1 MNPFF
6 GAINV
11 FNRKKTV
18 FLVILAFIFCGMN
31 VFPVENLAPAEEAAI
46 RDVMEFRLTLAALD
60 PTDAIERTDAYRKET
75 MAKAETQQ
83 LSDETVLILDTFL
96 ALETYNYLY
105 ERNQS
110 DPAIRELIVPQ
121 VEKLDEWFSAH
132 RDETINKW
140 LYCIAGDAISCSM
153 AFMPKTKAMKRG
165 LQIKE
170 YYLKALEQDGNFVYC
185 LMNCGQWFFQAPAI
199 GGGSKSKA
207 RGFFEKAEKLAS
219 TRAEKYYS
227 KIFLSQ
233 FYFDAGNMEECR
245 KLLDAATEIVP
256 ESNYIKQIN
265 AVNNVG
271 ASLFYYVVHRPEVNR
286 KLDKESRP

>member
-1 MNPFF
+1 MNHFF
-6 GAINV
+6 CIIY
-11 FNRKKTV
+11 RKKTI
-18 FLVILAFIFCGMN
+18 FLVMLVFSVCRMN
-31 VFPVENLAPAEEAAI
+31 VFPAENLTPAEEAAI
-46 RDVMEFRLTLAALD
+46 QGVMDFRLTLASLD
-60 PTDAIERTDAYRKET
+60 PAIAIERTDAYRKEV
-75 MAKAETQQ
+75 MANAESQA
-83 LSDETVLILDTFL
+83 LSDETILILDTFL

-121 VEKLDEWFSAH
+121 VEKIDEWFSTH
-132 RDETINKW
+132 QDETINKW

-170 YYLKALEQDGNFVYC
+170 HYLKALEQDENFVYC

-207 RGFFEKAEKLAS
+207 KGFFEKAERLAS

-256 ESNYIKQIN
+256 ESNYIKQIK
-265 AVNNVG
+265 AVNSVG

-286 KLDKESRP
+286 KLAKSDAR